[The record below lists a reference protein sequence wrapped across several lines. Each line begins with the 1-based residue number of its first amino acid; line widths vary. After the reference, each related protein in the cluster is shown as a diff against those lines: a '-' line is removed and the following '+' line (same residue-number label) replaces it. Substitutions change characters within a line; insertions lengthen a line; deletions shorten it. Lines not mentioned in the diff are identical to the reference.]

1 MTRGELAR
9 IIEHTQVQA
18 QATQADITNLCAE
31 AVAHAFGAVTVNPAW
46 TAYCAKQLAGKGVGV
61 CPTIGF
67 PLGANTAHIKVEETR
82 DAIRNG
88 ATEVDM
94 VINIGALRS
103 GFPEFVEREIR
114 AVVSAAGDT
123 PVKVILE
130 TSYLTDEETV
140 TACQIAR
147 QTGAAFIKTSTGFGT
162 AGATAADVTLIR
174 KAVDGALG
182 IKAAGGI
189 RNYRDAMALIE
200 AGATRIGT
208 SAGIKI
214 LAEAPAEARD

>member
-1 MTRGELAR
+1 MTRAELAR
-9 IIEHTQVQA
+9 IIDHTQVRA
-18 QATQADITNLCAE
+18 QATQADITSLCAE
-31 AVAHAFGAVTVNPAW
+31 AIANGFGAVTVNPAW
-46 TAYCAKQLAGKGVGV
+46 TAYCAKQLAGKGVGI

-88 ATEVDM
+88 ATEIDM
-94 VINIGALRS
+94 VINIGALKS
-103 GFPEFVEREIR
+103 GFPEFIEREIR
-114 AVVSAAGDT
+114 VVVNAAGDT

-130 TSYLTDEETV
+130 TSCLTNEEIIS
-140 TACQIAR
+140 ACQIAR
-147 QTGAAFIKTSTGFGT
+147 QTGAAYIKTSTGFGT
-162 AGATAADVTLIR
+162 AGATVNDVALIH
-174 KAVDGALG
+174 KTVGGALG

-189 RNYRDAMALIE
+189 RNYPDAMALIQ

-214 LAEAPAEARD
+214 LAEAPSDSE